1 MSIERK
7 PSADPGRIRLFTPQ
21 PLAAGGSV
29 ALDAAQAHYLGRVM
43 RKTPGDAVRLFN
55 GRDGEWRGV
64 ITELARNRIR
74 VACEE
79 CLAPQGVEPDLW
91 LLFAPIKFGR
101 IDFLAAKA
109 TELGVAALGAVMTE
123 HTRVKRV
130 NEDRLRANAIE
141 AAEQTGRLSVPE
153 VLATRTLEAVLAD
166 WPPGRRLM
174 VCDETGGAPIAAALS
189 AARENSAPAGGAG
202 AGPWAVLI
210 GPEGGFLRRRAGR
223 ARRAP
228 RGAPGLARAQVVA
241 RRYGGACRG
250 GLLAGGFRRLARC
263 RRRIARRAVP
273 RHAVRLPGGPIRAN
287 GCTSLPPAR

>member
-210 GPEGGFLRRRAGR
+210 GPEGGFSGAELAVLGERPEGLRVSLGPRLLRADTAALAAVACWQAALGDWL
-223 ARRAP
+223 
-228 RGAPGLARAQVVA
+228 GA
-241 RRYGGACRG
+241 GAE
-250 GLLAGGFRRLARC
+250 
-263 RRRIARRAVP
+263 
-273 RHAVRLPGGPIRAN
+273 
-287 GCTSLPPAR
+287 